1 MANYGPGK
9 ILTLRYL
16 LFLQENGAYL
26 DYCICAMCRI
36 PHYVKGFDCNKAPRS
51 IVREKKGIVTVI
63 TQRRNLVQNISF
75 FYICRPYYCDY
86 TLEEHCYVMLI
97 KKDFKLFNSFVMFV
111 YTKPTI
117 ATDSTPNSTD
127 AKKL

>member
-1 MANYGPGK
+1 MANYGHGK

-51 IVREKKGIVTVI
+51 IVGKEKRDCDRYNSKAEFG
-63 TQRRNLVQNISF
+63 SEYF
-75 FYICRPYYCDY
+75 FFLY
-86 TLEEHCYVMLI
+86 L
-97 KKDFKLFNSFVMFV
+97 
-111 YTKPTI
+111 
-117 ATDSTPNSTD
+117 
-127 AKKL
+127 